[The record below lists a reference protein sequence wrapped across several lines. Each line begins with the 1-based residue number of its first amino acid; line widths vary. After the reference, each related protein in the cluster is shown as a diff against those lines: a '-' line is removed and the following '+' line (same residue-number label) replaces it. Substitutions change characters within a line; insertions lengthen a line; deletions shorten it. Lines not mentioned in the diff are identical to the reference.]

1 MSGDL
6 YNNYRELAAAQT
18 KGVDYQI
25 RLNYRARSDTTIVVP
40 HGGTIERR
48 TTEIGEAV
56 AGSEFNFYAFE
67 GLHEEGTYDV
77 LHITSHRF
85 DEPQCV
91 RLVKNSRRVIT
102 IHGYGGDKEQ
112 LLIGGRD
119 TELAYLIAQ
128 SCKETGVPTLTDNHQ
143 YPGIRS
149 DNICN
154 RGLTGMGVQI
164 EFSDALRGGPP
175 ETRVINAIRNV
186 LLTVQES

>member
-6 YNNYRELAAAQT
+6 YSNYRELAAAQT

-25 RLNYRARSDTTIVVP
+25 RLDRRARADTTIVVP

-67 GLHEEGTYDV
+67 GLHDEGTYDV

-85 DEPQCV
+85 DEPQCLT
-91 RLVKNSRRVIT
+91 LVQNSRRVVT
-102 IHGYGGDKEQ
+102 IHGYGGNQEQ
-112 LLIGGRD
+112 LLIGGKD
-119 TELAYLIAQ
+119 KELAQLIAH
-128 SCKETGVPTLTDNHQ
+128 SCKETGVPTLTDSHQ

-154 RGLTGMGVQI
+154 RGLTGKGVQI
-164 EFSDALRGGPP
+164 EFSDALRGGVS
-175 ETRVINAIRNV
+175 EMRVINAIRDV
-186 LLTVQES
+186 LLSIQDS